1 MRRWYRSCELT
12 DFQWVFFIS
21 WECLLFYLIMFCT
34 LWSPQCG
41 GGEMLRRAWYFYTFC
56 VMIHTYIHP
65 LLSFLQQGFS
75 KIIAKKYC
83 CQVISTGYEK
93 SRSARLLFSGVDVLF
108 RVSLGLRFFPVML
121 LIIKIVEFLIGALS
135 YHRNSTQVKT
145 VHRPS
150 HYFKKR

>member
-1 MRRWYRSCELT
+1 
-12 DFQWVFFIS
+12 
-21 WECLLFYLIMFCT
+21 MFCT

-56 VMIHTYIHP
+56 VMIHTYIHTYIHTHIHP

-83 CQVISTGYEK
+83 CQVISTGHEK

-121 LIIKIVEFLIGALS
+121 SIIKIVEFLIGALS

-145 VHRPS
+145 VHQPS
-150 HYFKKR
+150 HSFKKR